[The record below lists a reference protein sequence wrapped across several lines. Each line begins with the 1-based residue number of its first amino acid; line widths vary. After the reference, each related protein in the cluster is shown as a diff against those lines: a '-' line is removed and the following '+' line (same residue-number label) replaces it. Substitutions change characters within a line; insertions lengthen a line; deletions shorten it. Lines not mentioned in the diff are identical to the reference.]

1 MTARV
6 IAVANQKGGVG
17 KSTTAINLGAALA
30 LMGERTLIVDI
41 DPQSNCTSG
50 FGIDERRIERS
61 IYDVLLDGV
70 PAESVVLPGGLP
82 GLDVLPSSEDL
93 AGAEAGLGGV
103 ERRGYRLKTALAP
116 LLERYRFILIDCPP
130 SLGLLTV
137 NALTAA
143 PELLIPM
150 QAEYYS
156 LMGLSQLSRTVER
169 VRGNFNPDLHI
180 SGLLVTM
187 FDGRTRLAIEVLDD
201 VNAHFPGQVYQ
212 TQIPRNIRLS
222 EAPSQGKPAVL
233 LDPRSRGALAYQ
245 ALAQEIA
252 GA

>member
-93 AGAEAGLGGV
+93 AGAEAELGGV
-103 ERRGYRLKTALAP
+103 ERREYRLKTALAP